1 MLVRHPLT
9 KSSRAAEEMGIRCDL
24 GVTHLEAGRR
34 LKDREHLKHVEAIFA
49 EIGAEF
55 DLAETRDML
64 EGFKT

>member
-1 MLVRHPLT
+1 M
-9 KSSRAAEEMGIRCDL
+9 RCDL
-24 GVTHLEAGRR
+24 GVTHLEVGRR
-34 LKDREHLKHVEAIFA
+34 LKDREHLEHAEAIFA